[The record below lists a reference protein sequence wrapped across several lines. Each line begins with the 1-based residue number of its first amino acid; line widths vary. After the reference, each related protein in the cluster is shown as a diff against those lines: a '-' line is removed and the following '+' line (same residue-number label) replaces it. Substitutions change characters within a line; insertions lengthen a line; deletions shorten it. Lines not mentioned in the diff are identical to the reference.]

1 MLIATI
7 FELISKPF
15 DKVDG
20 LALLQYT
27 SGLLFPALVHY
38 DHTQQQ
44 WQAIV
49 IEVLQCTSY
58 HLSIALLDLTNEI
71 IRTNGEALDALDSV
85 YVNDYP
91 VQLLHECLQVRF
103 HNMEHDH
110 F

>member
-7 FELISKPF
+7 FDLISKPF

-20 LALLQYT
+20 LALLEYA

-38 DHTQQQ
+38 YHTQQE
-44 WQAIV
+44 WQAIAV
-49 IEVLQCTSY
+49 EVLQCSCY
-58 HLSIALLDLTNEI
+58 HLSLALLDLTNEI
-71 IRTNGEALDALDSV
+71 LRINGEALDALDSV
-85 YVNDYP
+85 DVNDYP

-103 HNMEHDH
+103 HNMEHYH